1 QIGSAAL
8 RTLFGGRLETVAAG
22 MWYNLY
28 NPNDD
33 VLVVPLAIFADNYR
47 QIDASFELEG
57 IGDHD
62 GNEYIRQPNV
72 ISKVWREIAQ
82 PPAVRRGLISG
93 ATIRASTRI
102 RAEDTVEAAAALK
115 SSGRQHESR

>member
-1 QIGSAAL
+1 
-8 RTLFGGRLETVAAG
+8 
-22 MWYNLY
+22 
-28 NPNDD
+28 
-33 VLVVPLAIFADNYR
+33 
-47 QIDASFELEG
+47 ELQG

-62 GNEYIRQPNV
+62 GQEYIRQPNV

-115 SSGRQHESR
+115 SSGRQHESRRALLIGINDYPNPDNRLEGCVNDVFRMSAAL